1 MTEQKK
7 LLMNFLIFF
16 IPMVE
21 MVYEEIQSLCNFLF
35 LKIEPANKVQIFF
48 RKTCLQCVLNII
60 FHIVH
65 CTNRNGMKQ
74 SFPCMYGHIYHG
86 TIFFYFLEKCLK
98 NFLCYPHCPLLRR
111 ILLIT
116 ITPTIKVQ
124 ILRSLPSLK
133 ALLIPYLPKNHI
145 TSSNHRNLP
154 KTKLGRPFHGHQT
167 GLRINTH
174 MKFLYPKNMKYTA
187 PLFSNMDVIKVYN

>member
-65 CTNRNGMKQ
+65 FTNRNGMKQ
-74 SFPCMYGHIYHG
+74 SFPCMYDHHNSYNKGPNP
-86 TIFFYFLEKCLK
+86 TFFTFTESPS
-98 NFLCYPHCPLLRR
+98 NS
-111 ILLIT
+111 IL
-116 ITPTIKVQ
+116 TIKV
-124 ILRSLPSLK
+124 
-133 ALLIPYLPKNHI
+133 PKNHI
-145 TSSNHRNLP
+145 TSFNHRNLP

-167 GLRINTH
+167 GLRVNMH
-174 MKFLYPKNMKYTA
+174 MKFLYPRT
-187 PLFSNMDVIKVYN
+187 